1 MCGARPIVNR
11 VAEEGLSVGAL
22 QQAKMRLHRRG
33 LWPAVRPRFVRVQP
47 ATSAVATAAP
57 VVYRVSLPNGVVVE
71 STSGDLSAVWLAQM
85 AMSNAWLKQQ
95 GLFSIKEQW
104 TRFHYPTSTA

>member
-1 MCGARPIVNR
+1 MSNDSALTKRQQFWFEHLRSCAARGLSLT
-11 VAEEGLSVGAL
+11 AYATEEGLSVGAL
-22 QQAKMRLHRRG
+22 QQAKTRLHRRG

-71 STSGDLSAVWLAQM
+71 GASGDLSVVLLA
-85 AMSNAWLKQQ
+85 AARL
-95 GLFSIKEQW
+95 
-104 TRFHYPTSTA
+104 P

>member
-1 MCGARPIVNR
+1 MSNLSVLTKRQQFWLEHLRSCAAQGCALS
-11 VAEEGLSVGAL
+11 AYATEEGLSGGAL

-71 STSGDLSAVWLAQM
+71 STSGDLSAVLLA
-85 AMSNAWLKQQ
+85 AARL
-95 GLFSIKEQW
+95 
-104 TRFHYPTSTA
+104 P